1 MWLKLFCYVDSFWN
15 SSLKNSSSNP
25 KSNLANSSSNLL
37 YLSCK
42 PKLIETRVWQTR
54 FWIET
59 RVWQT
64 WVLEKVYITKKIC
77 PCAIHMK
84 FSFKSTIQPFAVLFT
99 IIQSSQR
106 EKKKK
111 EKKKDKKKRRESEKE
126 NGVGT
131 PVSFIL
137 DIHFSPSFILHVID
151 VDFLDHWCFAFY
163 ANSLFHCIVVC
174 VLDHWCFYH
183 LCQFAIFMK
192 NARDTNDFTVFITTH
207 YMINREWWRLNS
219 GSTSSPLR
227 IHYATNYNKIYEIFL
242 YLYHYLIFILNC
254 FPLY

>member
-42 PKLIETRVWQTR
+42 PKL
-54 FWIET
+54 IET

-111 EKKKDKKKRRESEKE
+111 EKKKDKKKKRKRKRKRS
-126 NGVGT
+126 GDT
-131 PVSFIL
+131 SQL
-137 DIHFSPSFILHVID
+137 HFGYTLFP
-151 VDFLDHWCFAFY
+151 
-163 ANSLFHCIVVC
+163 LFHPSRDRCWFSGS
-174 VLDHWCFYH
+174 LMLCF
-183 LCQFAIFMK
+183 LCQFTLSLYCCLCSRSLM
-192 NARDTNDFTVFITTH
+192 
-207 YMINREWWRLNS
+207 LL
-219 GSTSSPLR
+219 SSMP
-227 IHYATNYNKIYEIFL
+227 ICNFYEK
-242 YLYHYLIFILNC
+242 C
-254 FPLY
+254 